1 MFITI
6 IRFLRWCVKMNYFKL
21 CGRNPATVRLCRD
34 TFPTTLLGISS
45 KMVESRPPGG
55 SKVEGFLP

>member
-1 MFITI
+1 
-6 IRFLRWCVKMNYFKL
+6 MNYFKL

-55 SKVEGFLP
+55 LKVEGFLP